1 MSRIILVLLA
11 IVGVLLIGGLL
22 YVAIFDLPA
31 PSKPVEKV
39 IPNERFA
46 R

>member
-1 MSRIILVLLA
+1 MSKLVVIALGAVGVVLL
-11 IVGVLLIGGLL
+11 GGLL
-22 YVAIFDLPA
+22 YVAFFDLPA

>member
-1 MSRIILVLLA
+1 MSRILLVLLA